1 MAGTTTPM
9 STSVII
15 DARDRL
21 RWHQRIACDAST
33 AALWGGWLFLWAP
46 LLKAGG
52 SLARLGMDLPP
63 WLPKLLPA
71 AGAGALPLSLVA
83 LAGTSGTLVAWR
95 SLPVRKA
102 TTGEPLPVAEYARH
116 FQLSEQMIEAGRG
129 AGTCVVHHDA
139 EGRIARIECRGPV
152 AQA

>member
-1 MAGTTTPM
+1 M

-46 LLKAGG
+46 LLKTGG
-52 SLARLGMDLPP
+52 SIARLGMDLPP

-71 AGAGALPLSLVA
+71 AGTGGLPLSLVA
-83 LAGTSGTLVAWR
+83 LTSGTLVAWR

-102 TTGEPLPVAEYARH
+102 STGETLPVAEYARH
-116 FQLSEQMIEAGRG
+116 FQLPEQMIEAGRG

-152 AQA
+152 AHA